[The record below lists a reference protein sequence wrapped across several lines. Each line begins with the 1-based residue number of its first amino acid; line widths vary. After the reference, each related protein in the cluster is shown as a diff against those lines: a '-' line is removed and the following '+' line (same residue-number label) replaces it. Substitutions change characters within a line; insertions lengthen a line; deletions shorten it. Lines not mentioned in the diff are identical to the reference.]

1 MRVGAYLVVPYPP
14 SVLVFASAR
23 TRLFSD
29 PCYTDNNA
37 HLTRSPTFTNPATSL
52 LHTPLL
58 PLQTH
63 PPTQAFMKLSLIR
76 EKFEDL
82 VRVVEETGRL
92 ENDGRDLEN
101 RSEQL
106 RARNT
111 ALNTERVV
119 KDLRQVKEENAGLK
133 ARLKAL

>member
-1 MRVGAYLVVPYPP
+1 MHISPEAPHLLTLPHLYCTHLYYPY
-14 SVLVFASAR
+14 
-23 TRLFSD
+23 D
-29 PCYTDNNA
+29 P
-37 HLTRSPTFTNPATSL
+37 
-52 LHTPLL
+52 
-58 PLQTH
+58 H

>member
-1 MRVGAYLVVPYPP
+1 MGGLRVGAYLVVLY
-14 SVLVFASAR
+14 
-23 TRLFSD
+23 
-29 PCYTDNNA
+29 YTDNNA

-58 PLQTH
+58 PFQTH
-63 PPTQAFMKLSLIR
+63 LPTQAFMKLSLIR